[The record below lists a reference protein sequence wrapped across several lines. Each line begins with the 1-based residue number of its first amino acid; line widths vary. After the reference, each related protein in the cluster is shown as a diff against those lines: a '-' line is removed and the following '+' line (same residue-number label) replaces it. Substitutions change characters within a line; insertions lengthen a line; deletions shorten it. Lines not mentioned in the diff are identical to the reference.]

1 MALST
6 IAENPPMEPWID
18 EEASKQLKVM
28 CAKGEGQ
35 TIEFMS
41 SLPQQKHDLAKEIAA
56 FATSNAG
63 TILLGVDNEGTCV
76 GIPANTFTERDV
88 LLQRIEG
95 ICNGAVKPA
104 ITPTARFARA
114 EQNTVLMLTIPKG
127 SQPIYYSNNIPYLR
141 HLTSSR
147 PAEPH
152 EVIELVQLG
161 GQPRLLNS
169 ATESIQET
177 PDRRTQFLA
186 ELMQI
191 LNSVI
196 IFDSEFE
203 QRGVNPWLAEV
214 RAQFG
219 DAASR
224 LREAAAEQPAVD
236 QKLDSR
242 LLDAA
247 DAFERYAKLRLHLGS
262 GRELQDAADEAI
274 YAAHDLMTQATPEV
288 IRYVSPKQ
296 LEDQLGV
303 VRRGLSLLLTQ
314 ANNARNGGGTQEL
327 QAKASDLGRG
337 ILSIAQ
343 YGVDRLGSNLK
354 AALLESGHLLHLSE
368 TRQLHFDG
376 GASHE
381 KIIND
386 VIQGIKRFNDATQ
399 GMLPGD

>member
-1 MALST
+1 MARST
-6 IAENPPMEPWID
+6 MADKTPMKPWID
-18 EEASKQLKVM
+18 EEASKQLIVM

-35 TIEFMS
+35 TIEFMR

-76 GIPANTFTERDV
+76 GIPANTVAERDV

-114 EQNTVLMLTIPKG
+114 EQHTVLMLTIPKG

-161 GQPRLLNS
+161 AQPRLLIS

-177 PDRRTQFLA
+177 PDKRTQFLA

-196 IFDSEFE
+196 IFDTEFE
-203 QRGVNPWLAEV
+203 QRSVNPWLAEV

-262 GRELQDAADEAI
+262 GRELHDAADEAI
-274 YAAHDLMTQATPEV
+274 NAAHDLMTQVTPEV

-303 VRRGLSLLLTQ
+303 VRRRLNSLLTQ
-314 ANNARNGGGTQEL
+314 ANNARNGGGIQEL
-327 QAKASDLGRG
+327 QTKASDLGRG

-343 YGVDRLGSNLK
+343 YGVDRLGSNFK

-368 TRQLHFDG
+368 TGQLYFDG
-376 GASHE
+376 GASHQ
-381 KIIND
+381 KIVDD